1 MTSRESLC
9 HHTNTAPF
17 AIAAGRAEY
26 YFHFGLMH
34 YPRRTETLSFSRYR
48 YHIYLASIPLYHCCV
63 YNNRREYSNG

>member
-26 YFHFGLMH
+26 YFHFGLVH
-34 YPRRTETLSFSRYR
+34 YRRCMKTFTYRR
-48 YHIYLASIPLYHCCV
+48 YHYHISFASIPLYHCCV
-63 YNNRREYSNG
+63 YNNVG